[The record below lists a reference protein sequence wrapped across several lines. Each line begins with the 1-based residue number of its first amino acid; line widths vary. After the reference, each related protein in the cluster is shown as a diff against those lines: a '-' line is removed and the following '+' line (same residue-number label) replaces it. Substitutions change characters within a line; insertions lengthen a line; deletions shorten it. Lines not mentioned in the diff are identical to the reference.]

1 MATLNL
7 KALMAKRGI
16 THSALARHLGC
27 SIASVNLI
35 LNYDKWP
42 KGNGG
47 RSSFQERITD
57 FLLANHV
64 DMPSLAIAFNEAP
77 PGLHGNAALAMAA
90 QAADS
95 GPQTESNQPED
106 DYMLLRKHRLT
117 REAKAHFRLPRDPF
131 NEEMDNDEDVFLTE
145 DIRYVRAA
153 MRQTAKFGGLLAVIA
168 ESGGGKS
175 TLRKDLHHWI
185 NNQGEPITVI
195 EPYVIG
201 MTSSERKGQPLLAAD
216 ITGAVIR
223 KLAPGAPLQNTKA
236 RAGQMHDILR
246 ESARIGRKHVL
257 IIEEAHDLAVQTL
270 KHMKRFYEI
279 EDGFKKLLAI
289 ILIGQTELEHKL
301 SEHNPEVREV
311 VQRCEIVHLPALD
324 NHVEGYL
331 RHKLARVEVDF
342 DKVIEGGAVDEI
354 RNRLR
359 MSVTEPRRNAREARD
374 VSLCH
379 PLAINNLVSAAM
391 NEAVKIGAPK
401 LNAGLIAAAVRMA

>member
-1 MATLNL
+1 
-7 KALMAKRGI
+7 
-16 THSALARHLGC
+16 
-27 SIASVNLI
+27 
-35 LNYDKWP
+35 
-42 KGNGG
+42 
-47 RSSFQERITD
+47 
-57 FLLANHV
+57 
-64 DMPSLAIAFNEAP
+64 
-77 PGLHGNAALAMAA
+77 
-90 QAADS
+90 
-95 GPQTESNQPED
+95 
-106 DYMLLRKHRLT
+106 
-117 REAKAHFRLPRDPF
+117 
-131 NEEMDNDEDVFLTE
+131 
-145 DIRYVRAA
+145 
-153 MRQTAKFGGLLAVIA
+153 
-168 ESGGGKS
+168 
-175 TLRKDLHHWI
+175 
-185 NNQGEPITVI
+185 
-195 EPYVIG
+195 

-223 KLAPGAPLQNTKA
+223 KLAPGAALQNTKA

-289 ILIGQTELEHKL
+289 ILIGQTELDHKL
-301 SEHNPEVREV
+301 SEQNAEVREV
-311 VQRCEIVHLPALD
+311 VQRCEVVHLPALD

-342 DKVIEGGAVDEI
+342 DKVFEAAAVDEI

-359 MSVTEPRRNAREARD
+359 MSVTETRRGAREARN

-401 LNAGLIAAAVRMA
+401 LNAGLISAAVRSV